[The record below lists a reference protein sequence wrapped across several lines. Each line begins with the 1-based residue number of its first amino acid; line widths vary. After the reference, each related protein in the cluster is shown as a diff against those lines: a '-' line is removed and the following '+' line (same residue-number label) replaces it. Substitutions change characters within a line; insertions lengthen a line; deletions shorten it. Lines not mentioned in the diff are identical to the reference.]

1 MPEWLLV
8 AIGLVIALILLGGV
22 FFVSFRPRKRGARSW
37 LAPRSDGAD
46 YESLEGEGEGEGG
59 AEPGTGHGGD

>member
-22 FFVSFRPRKRGARSW
+22 FFISFRPRKRGARSW

-46 YESLEGEGEGEGG
+46 YESLEGESG
-59 AEPGTGHGGD
+59 AEPGMGHGGD